1 MCFFTK
7 VVRYVLFFLLALN
20 GTILAQSLPVVN
32 VDVCVYGGTSAGII
46 AAYTAQKL
54 GKSVI
59 LVEPTTHL
67 GGLTTGGLGSTD
79 VGKTESIQGLARDF
93 YNRVGAIYGKKVA
106 QFSFEPKV
114 AKKAFSYYLQDLHVQ
129 TNYRLQSVIK
139 SGNTI
144 KSITV
149 QNVLVSSKTQQINA
163 SVFMDCSYEGD
174 LMAKSGVSYTYGREA
189 NTTYK
194 EKYNGVQIT
203 GGHQLPDHID
213 PYKTPGEASSGLIW
227 GVSNKPLAANGTA
240 DNKIQAYNFRVCLT
254 NNSANFIP
262 FSQPSDYDASKY
274 ELLVRLMS
282 VQPEKSSLHDYFIW
296 NVLPN
301 KKVDLNNFGGFS
313 TDMIGMNY
321 NYVEGSIEERKAVI
335 AAHESY
341 TKGLLYFFAN
351 DSRVPVNLR
360 KQMQQWGYAKDEY
373 TDNGNWTPQLY
384 VRESRRMVSD
394 YVMTEANCMG
404 TVSVNDEIAQGS
416 YTMDSHNC
424 QRIVYVK
431 GGKTMVKN
439 EGNVEIAVKNPY
451 GISYRSII
459 PRQKECQNLL
469 VPVCLSAS
477 HIAYGSIRM
486 EPVFMMLGQ
495 AAGVA
500 AVIAASKKQPVQSID
515 IQTLQEEIT
524 TNPLVE
530 RTFDNPA
537 PLPVRWLYFNAQLNS
552 EGVLLKWAT
561 TYEKNTQKFFIQYSF
576 DSLNFETIDVING
589 SGNSIMKEEY
599 SYLDKKTA
607 WYNKKVI
614 YYRLKQVDMDGK
626 FTYSNM
632 VSINPAIDNEAIS
645 IKAYPNPFNDNISIE
660 LSRAPTSLDDN
671 NVTLFTQD
679 GRQVYYK
686 KINEITLP
694 AISIND
700 LSTLRPGYYLMNVII
715 NQRKYTLR
723 MVKI

>member
-7 VVRYVLFFLLALN
+7 VVRHVLFFLLALN

-67 GGLTTGGLGSTD
+67 GGLTTGGLGYTD

-93 YNRVGAIYGKKVA
+93 YNRVGAIYGQKVA

-114 AKKAFSYYLQDLHVQ
+114 AKKVFSYYLQDLHVQ
-129 TNYRLQSVIK
+129 TNYRLQSVAK
-139 SGNTI
+139 SGNVI

-149 QNVLVSSKTQQINA
+149 QNVLVSGKTQQINA
-163 SVFMDCSYEGD
+163 SIFMDCSYEGD

-189 NTTYK
+189 ITTYK

-203 GGHQLPDHID
+203 LTHQFPDHVD
-213 PYKTPGEASSGLIW
+213 PYKIPGNASSGLVW
-227 GVSNKPLAANGTA
+227 GVSDKPLATIGTA
-240 DNKIQAYNFRVCLT
+240 DNKIQAYNFRLCLT
-254 NNSANFIP
+254 NNSSNSIP
-262 FSQPSDYDASKY
+262 FTRPSDYDASKY
-274 ELLVRLMS
+274 ELLLRLMAA
-282 VQPEKSSLHDYFIW
+282 QPEKTSLNDYFIW
-296 NVLPN
+296 NPLPN
-301 KKVDLNNFGGFS
+301 KKVDLNNAGGFS

-321 NYVEGSIEERKAVI
+321 NYVEGSPEERKDII

-341 TKGLLYFFAN
+341 TKGLLYFFGN
-351 DSRVPVNLR
+351 DSRVPATLR
-360 KQMQQWGYAKDEY
+360 KQMQQWGYAKDEF

-384 VRESRRMVSD
+384 IRESRRMVSD

-404 TVSVNDEIAQGS
+404 TVNIDDEVAQGS
-416 YTMDSHNC
+416 YAMDSHNC

-431 GGKTMVKN
+431 GGKAMVKN
-439 EGNVEIAVKNPY
+439 AGDIQIALNKPY
-451 GISYRSII
+451 GISYRSIV

-500 AVIAASKKQPVQSID
+500 AVMAVIKKEAVQTIN
-515 IQTLQEEIT
+515 IQTLQEELT
-524 TNPLVE
+524 MNPLVE
-530 RTFDNPA
+530 RTLENLT
-537 PLPVRWLYFNAQLNS
+537 PLPLRWIYFNAQLDP
-552 EGVLLKWAT
+552 EGILLKWAT
-561 TYEKNTQKFFIQYSF
+561 SYERNTQKFFIQYSF
-576 DSLNFETIDVING
+576 DSLDFETVDIVNA
-589 SGNSIMKEEY
+589 SGNSIMKQEY

-626 FTYSNM
+626 FTYSNII
-632 VSINPAIDNEAIS
+632 SINPAIDNEVIS

-660 LSRAPTSLDDN
+660 LSHAPTSLDDN
-671 NVTLFTQD
+671 NVTLYTQD
-679 GRQVYYK
+679 GRQVYHK

-715 NQRKYTLR
+715 NQRRYTLK
-723 MVKI
+723 MIKI